1 MHARLLIDMDVS
13 HPFTALMPT
22 LDSAVLAV
30 LARTTRAQTGREV
43 ALAAGRSPSG
53 VRPVLDRLA
62 EQGLVD
68 SERAGRAYVYTLNRE
83 HLAAPAVEEL
93 AGLRPALVDRL
104 RQEIAEWSITPSHVS
119 LFGSTARGDGDAASD
134 VDLFIVRP
142 EGVEAE
148 DSAWRGQLDKLA
160 EGVRR
165 WTGNHAGIAELS
177 TDQLATLRKRRPPV
191 LKDLDADA
199 ITLSGPDVGVLLRG
213 EDDGSP

>member
-1 MHARLLIDMDVS
+1 MRAILLVGMDFS
-13 HPFTALMPT
+13 HPFTALMPSV
-22 LDSAVLAV
+22 DSAVLAV

-68 SERAGRAYVYTLNRE
+68 SERAGRAYIYTLNRE
-83 HLAAPAVEEL
+83 HLAAPAIEAL
-93 AGLRPALVDRL
+93 AGLRSGLVDRL
-104 RQEIAEWSITPSHVS
+104 RQEIAEWRIAPSHAS

-142 EGVEAE
+142 EGIEAE
-148 DSAWRGQLDKLA
+148 DAIWRGQLDRLA

-177 TDQLATLRKRRPPV
+177 TDQLAALRERRPPV

-199 ITLSGPDVGVLLRG
+199 LTLSGPGVGALLRG

>member
-83 HLAAPAVEEL
+83 HLAAPAVEAL
-93 AGLRPALVDRL
+93 AGLRPALIDRL

-119 LFGSTARGDGDAASD
+119 LFGSAARGDGDAASD
-134 VDLFIVRP
+134 VDLFVVRP
-142 EGVEAE
+142 EGVDAE

-177 TDQLATLRKRRPPV
+177 TDQLATLRKRRPPA

-199 ITLSGPDVGVLLRG
+199 ITLSGPDVGALLWG
-213 EDDGSP
+213 ESDGSP

>member
-1 MHARLLIDMDVS
+1 
-13 HPFTALMPT
+13 MPSV
-22 LDSAVLAV
+22 DSAVLAV
-30 LARTTRAQTGREV
+30 LARTTRAQTGRQV

-68 SERAGRAYVYTLNRE
+68 SERAGRAYIYTLNRE
-83 HLAAPAVEEL
+83 HLAAPAIEAL
-93 AGLRPALVDRL
+93 AGLRSGLVDRL
-104 RQEIAEWSITPSHVS
+104 RQEIAEWRIAPSHAS

-142 EGVEAE
+142 EGTEAE
-148 DSAWRGQLDKLA
+148 DAIWRGQLDRLA

-177 TDQLATLRKRRPPV
+177 TDQLAALRERRPPV
-191 LKDLDADA
+191 LTDLDADA
-199 ITLSGPDVGVLLRG
+199 LTLFGPGVGALLRG
-213 EDDGSP
+213 GDDGSP